1 MSSPRIVF
9 MGTPEF
15 AVASL
20 RALVASGAN
29 VVGVITM
36 PDKPKGRHQDTLQP
50 SPVKQYA
57 LEAGLPVLQPVS
69 LKSPDFLSELQSLQP
84 DLGIVVAFRMLPES
98 VWSLPP
104 LGTFNLHASLLP
116 QYRGAAPINWAV
128 INGDKETGVTTFF
141 LKHAIDTGNIIHQRT
156 TPITD
161 DDNAG
166 TIHDRL
172 MDIGAELVVQT
183 VRDITAGNVHPQP
196 QTETADLRPAPKI
209 FKDTCHIDWSKDG
222 RTIFNFIRGLAP
234 YPAAWTTLLDGEKRT
249 EIKIYKARFV
259 PASQASCAQSS
270 AAQPGTSAHRPCQI
284 KDNALSVSVSDG
296 HLIIEEIQASGRRRM
311 PAADFVRGLR
321 NTDALKVE

>member
-20 RALVASGAN
+20 RALVESGAN

-69 LKSPDFLSELQSLQP
+69 LKSPDFLAELQSLQP

-98 VWSLPP
+98 VWSMPP

-141 LKHAIDTGNIIHQRT
+141 LKHAIDTGHIIYQRA

-166 TIHDRL
+166 TVHDRL
-172 MDIGAELVVQT
+172 MSIGAELVVQT
-183 VRDITAGNVHPQP
+183 VRDIAEGKVQAKPQIES
-196 QTETADLRPAPKI
+196 ETLRPAPKI
-209 FKDTCHIDWSKDG
+209 FKDTCHIDWNRDG
-222 RTIFNFIRGLAP
+222 RSVFNFIRGLAP
-234 YPAAWTTLLDGEKRT
+234 YPAAWTTLIDGDKRT

-259 PASQASCAQSS
+259 PAAPSQAAEPSATHSCAV
-270 AAQPGTSAHRPCQI
+270 R
-284 KDNALSVSVSDG
+284 DNALSVSVSDG

-321 NTDALKVE
+321 YTDALKVE